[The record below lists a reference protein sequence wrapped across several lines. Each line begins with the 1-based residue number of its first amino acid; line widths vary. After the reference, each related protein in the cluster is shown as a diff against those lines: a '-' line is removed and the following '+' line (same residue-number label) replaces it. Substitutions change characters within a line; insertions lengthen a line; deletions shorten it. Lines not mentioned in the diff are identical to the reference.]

1 MESWLLVPVL
11 GAAIGTDL
19 GLTLLVGLVLTMFGP
34 TNALSGV
41 FTASAGTPLLAAI
54 AALYLVETLL
64 EQVSVT
70 VMALWHAVQMVARP
84 LAGFLLAWLMADGAP
99 ASQQLAAAVIMMLIA
114 SAVHTG
120 AVGWQAF
127 LRLSGVPRRTR
138 WIASLSE
145 DVAVV
150 ALLVLGLEHEA
161 VAFALLLTLGV
172 VGLPLHLS
180 SLAAFQLLVQ
190 GVVGDAR
197 RLIELGSW
205 WQADLLPDWLIR
217 RYSTPESGTLALKGT
232 PAALLEMT
240 PRRLRY
246 GWLVSTASGADFMT
260 RFRGRTPLSRTHGM
274 HFEEQQLF
282 TRIELADDL
291 VAFVPPGGPAA
302 PELES
307 EFLTRQGL

>member
-34 TNALSGV
+34 TNPLSGV
-41 FTASAGTPLLAAI
+41 FTSSASTLVLAAI
-54 AALYLVETLL
+54 AALYLIETLL

-70 VMALWHAVQMVARP
+70 VMALWHAAQMVARP
-84 LAGFLLAWLMADGAP
+84 LAGFLLAWLMAEGAP
-99 ASQQLAAAVIMMLIA
+99 ASQRLAAAVIMMLIA
-114 SAVHTG
+114 FAVHTG

-150 ALLVLGLEHEA
+150 ALLVLGLEHDA

-180 SLAAFQLLVQ
+180 SIAAFQLLVQ

-205 WQADLLPDWLIR
+205 WQADLLPDWLLR
-217 RYSTPESGTLALKGT
+217 RYATPNAGTLSLKCT
-232 PAALLEMT
+232 PAALLETT

-246 GWLVSTASGADFMT
+246 GWLVSTASGAEFMT
-260 RFRGRTPLSRTHGM
+260 RFRGRTPLSQSSGM
-274 HFEEQQLF
+274 HFEEQHLF
-282 TRIELADDL
+282 TRIDLGDDL
-291 VAFVPPGGPAA
+291 VAFVPPGGPAVH
-302 PELES
+302 ELES
-307 EFLTRQGL
+307 EFLTR

>member
-19 GLTLLVGLVLTMFGP
+19 GLTLLVGLALTMFGP
-34 TNALSGV
+34 ANALSGV
-41 FTASAGTPLLAAI
+41 FTSSAGTIVLAAI
-54 AALYLVETLL
+54 AVLYLVETLL

-70 VMALWHAVQMVARP
+70 VMALWHAAQMLARP
-84 LAGFLLAWLMADGAP
+84 LAGFLLAWLMSDGAP
-99 ASQQLAAAVIMMLIA
+99 AVERLVAAVAMMVIA
-114 SAVHTG
+114 FAVHAG

-150 ALLVLGLEHEA
+150 ALLVLGLEHPA
-161 VAFALLLTLGV
+161 VALALLLTLGV

-180 SLAAFQLLVQ
+180 SIAAFQLLVQ

-217 RYSTPESGTLALKGT
+217 RHPTPDSGALTLKGT
-232 PAALLEMT
+232 PAALLEVT

-246 GWLVSTASGADFMT
+246 GWLVSTPSGAEFMT
-260 RFRGRTPLSRTHGM
+260 RFGGRTPLSQASNMR
-274 HFEEQQLF
+274 FEEQQIF
-282 TRIELADDL
+282 TRIELADNL
-291 VAFVPPGGPAA
+291 VAFIPPGGPAA
-302 PELES
+302 SELES
-307 EFLTRQGL
+307 EFLRR